1 MMTLVIGGS
10 CSGKSAYAEGLL
22 EGFSEKFYI
31 ATMLAEDEESK
42 DRVERHRLLRS
53 GKNFVTV
60 EQPRRLEEA
69 AEKIRRYS
77 AEGEKCSERQTAGL
91 LECISNL
98 VANEMFLP
106 TEIRGEKQTA
116 QLVLQGIQ
124 VLAQEVQELVVVSN
138 NVFGDGI
145 HYDEDTMA
153 YLRSMA
159 LVNERLAERADRIVE
174 VVVGIPVVLKEK

>member
-1 MMTLVIGGS
+1 
-10 CSGKSAYAEGLL
+10 
-22 EGFSEKFYI
+22 
-31 ATMLAEDEESK
+31 
-42 DRVERHRLLRS
+42 
-53 GKNFVTV
+53 
-60 EQPRRLEEA
+60 
-69 AEKIRRYS
+69 
-77 AEGEKCSERQTAGL
+77 
-91 LECISNL
+91 
-98 VANEMFLP
+98 MFLP

-159 LVNERLAERADRIVE
+159 LVNEKLAERADRIVE